1 MTLLISNGKVTTFFY
16 IVKLM
21 SIIPKLLR
29 KSRWYIAIFLID
41 LFHIYMELIHIV
53 EYGESLPYF
62 SLKSQVEFYRF
73 RCYLV
78 VVEV

>member
-1 MTLLISNGKVTTFFY
+1 
-16 IVKLM
+16 M
-21 SIIPKLLR
+21 SIIPKLL
-29 KSRWYIAIFLID
+29 KVSWVVYSNIAATFLAD

-62 SLKSQVEFYRF
+62 SLKSQVEFYCF